1 MKRFVLTS
9 AGAAGRHHT
18 QITRGTAIICKWLI
32 WKPARSE

>member
-18 QITRGTAIICKWLI
+18 QITRGATIVCKC
-32 WKPARSE
+32 